1 MVTHRQRNSKRRRNK
16 SSPQTLSISK
26 KHRQTGTEQ
35 VNETMVIDQ
44 NNTDTESIADKS
56 VLSEIR
62 SVVDPESDSTDTDT
76 VDTR

>member
-1 MVTHRQRNSKRRRNK
+1 MTHRRWNSKRRRNK

-26 KHRQTGTEQ
+26 KHRQTGTGTEQ
-35 VNETMVIDQ
+35 LNEIVVIDQ

-62 SVVDPESDSTDTDT
+62 SVVDPESESTDSGP
-76 VDTR
+76 